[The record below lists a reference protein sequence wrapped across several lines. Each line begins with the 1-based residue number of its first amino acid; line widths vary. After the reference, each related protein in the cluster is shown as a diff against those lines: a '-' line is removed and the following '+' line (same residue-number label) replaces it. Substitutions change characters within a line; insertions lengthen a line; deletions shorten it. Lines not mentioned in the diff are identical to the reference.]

1 MAVVEKFT
9 LEDDWLLHRER
20 AVAWLRVGFAALAV
34 IVIQL
39 NPERVARF
47 PLLSFFSLSSFLVYS
62 LAVLWLAKKNKLTAP
77 PIDVLTN
84 SLDVVWIAVI
94 VFSTG
99 GTRTP
104 FFFYYSFPVIT
115 ASLRWGLKGSL
126 PVALVGVVVYGIV
139 RLTLTA
145 ESMDSPIG
153 IDTLLVR
160 SLYLILLA
168 GIFGFV
174 SEFERRQNRQL
185 LALSKTAGE
194 VATLQ
199 ERRRIMFE
207 LHDGILQSLATLIL
221 RLEGCRTRVPDSE
234 KDLIDEMHSL
244 EDLTRDSMKEIRQ
257 FLAGRTTKP
266 LIAGTLVE
274 KLREEARFLRDGM
287 GLDVILESEPD
298 DLELS
303 ADTEREVYYVLREA
317 LTNVI
322 RHSHASKVDIQL
334 SQKNG
339 QLAGSLIDNGVGFSI
354 VQQNTGLGLTAMPI
368 SCCTFS
374 AVWPIAMYAS
384 GRVPSSRG
392 SCHASAP
399 PCARLSVRLTASSK
413 SGLCAAAMP
422 AGLMPKYL
430 PL

>member
-47 PLLSFFSLSSFLVYS
+47 PLLSFFSLSSFLLYS
-62 LAVLWLAKKNKLTAP
+62 LAVLYLAKKNKLTAP

-84 SLDVVWIAVI
+84 SVDVVWIAVI

-126 PVALVGVVVYGIV
+126 PVAVVGVIVYGVV

-160 SLYLILLA
+160 SLYLLLLA
-168 GIFGFV
+168 GIFGYV
-174 SEFERRQNRQL
+174 SEFERRQNHQL
-185 LALSKTAGE
+185 HALSKTAGE

-221 RLEGCRTRVPDSE
+221 RLEGCRTRIPGSQ
-234 KDLIDEMHSL
+234 KDFIDEMRSL
-244 EDLTRDSMKEIRQ
+244 EDLTRASMREIRQ
-257 FLAGRTTKP
+257 FLAGQTTKP

-287 GLDVILESEPD
+287 GLDVILESEPE
-298 DLELS
+298 DLDLS
-303 ADTEREVYYVLREA
+303 AETEREVYYVLREA

-334 SQKNG
+334 SQRNG
-339 QLAGSLIDNGVGFSI
+339 QLAGSLIDNGVGFN
-354 VQQNTGLGLTAMPI
+354 VVRQDTGLGLPAMEQRVKKIGGELFVSSSPGSGTKI
-368 SCCTFS
+368 VFS
-374 AVWPIAMYAS
+374 
-384 GRVPSSRG
+384 VPRNPESND
-392 SCHASAP
+392 SALY
-399 PCARLSVRLTASSK
+399 R
-413 SGLCAAAMP
+413 
-422 AGLMPKYL
+422 
-430 PL
+430 

>member
-1 MAVVEKFT
+1 MRTGCAEYEPTMAPVEKFSV
-9 LEDDWLLHRER
+9 EDDWLLHRER

-47 PLLSFFSLSSFLVYS
+47 PLLSFFSLSSFLLYS
-62 LAVLWLAKKNKLTAP
+62 VAVLYLAKKNKLTAP
-77 PIDVLTN
+77 PIDILTN

-126 PVALVGVVVYGIV
+126 PVALVGVVLYGIV
-139 RLTLTA
+139 RLTLAA

-160 SLYLILLA
+160 SLYLILLG
-168 GIFGFV
+168 GIFGYV

-221 RLEGCRTRVPDSE
+221 RLEGCRTRLADSE
-234 KDLIDEMHSL
+234 KELIDEMHSL
-244 EDLTRDSMKEIRQ
+244 EDLTRDSMKEIRE
-257 FLAGRTTKP
+257 FLAGKPTKN
-266 LIAGTLVE
+266 LVAGTLVE

-287 GLDVILESEPD
+287 GLDVILESEPE
-298 DLELS
+298 DLDLS
-303 ADTEREVYYVLREA
+303 SETEREVYYVLREA

-322 RHSHASKVDIQL
+322 RHSHASKVDIHLTQE
-334 SQKNG
+334 NG
-339 QLAGSLIDNGVGFSI
+339 QLAGSLTDNGVGFRAG
-354 VQQNTGLGLTAMPI
+354 VKHETGLGLTAMAQRVKKIGGELFVRSSPGNGTEI
-368 SCCTFS
+368 VFS
-374 AVWPIAMYAS
+374 VPRNAVS
-384 GRVPSSRG
+384 N
-392 SCHASAP
+392 H
-399 PCARLSVRLTASSK
+399 
-413 SGLCAAAMP
+413 
-422 AGLMPKYL
+422 
-430 PL
+430 

>member
-1 MAVVEKFT
+1 MRKWLRGTDKPAMTAVENFT

-20 AVAWLRVGFAALAV
+20 AVAWLRVGFAVVGV

-47 PLLSFFSLSSFLVYS
+47 PLLSFFSLSSFLLYS
-62 LAVLWLAKKNKLTAP
+62 IAVLYLAKKNKLTAP
-77 PIDVLTN
+77 PIDILTN

-115 ASLRWGLKGSL
+115 ASIRWGIKGSL
-126 PVALVGVVVYGIV
+126 PVALVGVVLYGIV
-139 RLTLTA
+139 RLTLAA
-145 ESMDSPIG
+145 ESMDSPLG

-160 SLYLILLA
+160 SLYLIVLA
-168 GIFGFV
+168 GIFGYV
-174 SEFERRQNRQL
+174 SEFERRQNHQL
-185 LALSKTAGE
+185 RMLSKTAIQA
-194 VATLQ
+194 ATLQ

-221 RLEGCRTRVPDSE
+221 RLESCRARIPDAE
-234 KDLIDEMHSL
+234 KNLIDEMRSL

-257 FLAGRTTKP
+257 FLAGGTTKP
-266 LIAGTLVE
+266 LITGTLVE

-287 GLDVILESEPD
+287 GLDVVLESEPE

-303 ADTEREVYYVLREA
+303 AETERQVYYVVREA

-322 RHSHASKVDIQL
+322 RHSHASKVDIHL
-334 SQKNG
+334 TQKNG
-339 QLAGSLIDNGVGFSI
+339 QLAGSFIDNGVGFS
-354 VQQNTGLGLTAMPI
+354 TGLQHDNGVGL
-368 SCCTFS
+368 
-374 AVWPIAMYAS
+374 
-384 GRVPSSRG
+384 
-392 SCHASAP
+392 
-399 PCARLSVRLTASSK
+399 
-413 SGLCAAAMP
+413 AAMAQRVKKIGGEFFVKSSPGSGTKITFFVP
-422 AGLMPKYL
+422 ATQTN
-430 PL
+430 

>member
-47 PLLSFFSLSSFLVYS
+47 PLLSFFSLSSFLIYS
-62 LAVLWLAKKNKLTAP
+62 LAVLYLAKKNKLTAP

-126 PVALVGVVVYGIV
+126 PVAVVGVIVYGIV

-160 SLYLILLA
+160 SLYLLLLA
-168 GIFGFV
+168 GIFGYV
-174 SEFERRQNRQL
+174 SEFERRQNHQL
-185 LALSKTAGE
+185 HALSKTAGE

-221 RLEGCRTRVPDSE
+221 RLEGCRTRIPGSQ
-234 KDLIDEMHSL
+234 KDFIDEMRSL
-244 EDLTRDSMKEIRQ
+244 EDLTRASMREIRQ
-257 FLAGRTTKP
+257 FLAGQTTKP

-287 GLDVILESEPD
+287 GLDVILESEPE
-298 DLELS
+298 DLDLS
-303 ADTEREVYYVLREA
+303 AETEREVYYVLREA

-334 SQKNG
+334 SQRNG
-339 QLAGSLIDNGVGFSI
+339 QLAGSLIDNGVGFN
-354 VQQNTGLGLTAMPI
+354 VVRQDPGLGLPAMAQRVKKIGGELFVSSSPGSGTKI
-368 SCCTFS
+368 AFS
-374 AVWPIAMYAS
+374 
-384 GRVPSSRG
+384 VPRNPESND
-392 SCHASAP
+392 SALYP
-399 PCARLSVRLTASSK
+399 GTR
-413 SGLCAAAMP
+413 
-422 AGLMPKYL
+422 
-430 PL
+430 

>member
-47 PLLSFFSLSSFLVYS
+47 PLLSFFSLSSFLLYS
-62 LAVLWLAKKNKLTAP
+62 LAVLYLAKKNKLTAP

-126 PVALVGVVVYGIV
+126 PVAVVGVIVYGIV

-160 SLYLILLA
+160 SLYLLLLA
-168 GIFGFV
+168 GIFGYV
-174 SEFERRQNRQL
+174 SEFERRQNHQL
-185 LALSKTAGE
+185 LVLSKTAGE

-221 RLEGCRTRVPDSE
+221 RLEGCRTRIPGSQ
-234 KDLIDEMHSL
+234 KDFIDEMRSL
-244 EDLTRDSMKEIRQ
+244 EDLTRASMREIRQ

-287 GLDVILESEPD
+287 GLDVILESEPE
-298 DLELS
+298 DLDLS
-303 ADTEREVYYVLREA
+303 AETEREVYYVLREA

-334 SQKNG
+334 SQRNG
-339 QLAGSLIDNGVGFSI
+339 QLAGSLIDNGVGFN
-354 VQQNTGLGLTAMPI
+354 VVGQDTGLGLPAMEQRVKKIGGELFVSSSPGSGTKI
-368 SCCTFS
+368 VFS
-374 AVWPIAMYAS
+374 
-384 GRVPSSRG
+384 VPRNPESND
-392 SCHASAP
+392 SALHP
-399 PCARLSVRLTASSK
+399 GTR
-413 SGLCAAAMP
+413 
-422 AGLMPKYL
+422 
-430 PL
+430 

>member
-34 IVIQL
+34 IVIQF

-47 PLLSFFSLSSFLVYS
+47 PLLSFFSLSSFLLYS
-62 LAVLWLAKKNKLTAP
+62 LAVLYLAKKNKLTAP

-84 SLDVVWIAVI
+84 SLDVVWIALI

-126 PVALVGVVVYGIV
+126 PVALVGVIVYGIV
-139 RLTLTA
+139 RLTLAA

-160 SLYLILLA
+160 SLYLLLLA
-168 GIFGFV
+168 GIFGYV
-174 SEFERRQNRQL
+174 SEFERRQNHQL
-185 LALSKTAGE
+185 HVLSKTAGE

-221 RLEGCRTRVPDSE
+221 RLEGCRTRIPGSQ
-234 KDLIDEMHSL
+234 KDFIDEMRSL
-244 EDLTRDSMKEIRQ
+244 EDLTRASMREIRQ
-257 FLAGRTTKP
+257 FLAGRTTNP

-287 GLDVILESEPD
+287 GLDVILESEPE
-298 DLELS
+298 DLDLS
-303 ADTEREVYYVLREA
+303 VETEREVYYVLREA

-334 SQKNG
+334 SQRNG
-339 QLAGSLIDNGVGFSI
+339 QLAGSLIDNGVGFN
-354 VQQNTGLGLTAMPI
+354 VVRQDTGLGLPAMEQRVKKIGGELFVSSSPGSGTKI
-368 SCCTFS
+368 VFS
-374 AVWPIAMYAS
+374 
-384 GRVPSSRG
+384 VPRNPESND
-392 SCHASAP
+392 SALYP
-399 PCARLSVRLTASSK
+399 GTR
-413 SGLCAAAMP
+413 
-422 AGLMPKYL
+422 
-430 PL
+430 

>member
-1 MAVVEKFT
+1 MAIVEKFT

-47 PLLSFFSLSSFLVYS
+47 PLLSFFSLSSFLLYS
-62 LAVLWLAKKNKLTAP
+62 LAVLYLAKKNKLTAP

-126 PVALVGVVVYGIV
+126 PVAVVGVIVYGIV

-160 SLYLILLA
+160 SLYLLLLA
-168 GIFGFV
+168 RIFGYV
-174 SEFERRQNRQL
+174 SEFERRQNHQL
-185 LALSKTAGE
+185 LVLSKTAGE

-221 RLEGCRTRVPDSE
+221 RLEGCRTRIPDSQ
-234 KDLIDEMHSL
+234 KDFFDEMRSL
-244 EDLTRDSMKEIRQ
+244 EDLTRASMREIRQ
-257 FLAGRTTKP
+257 FLAGQTTKP
-266 LIAGTLVE
+266 LIEGTLVE

-287 GLDVILESEPD
+287 GLDVILESEPE
-298 DLELS
+298 DLDLS
-303 ADTEREVYYVLREA
+303 AETEREVYYVLREA

-334 SQKNG
+334 SQRNG
-339 QLAGSLIDNGVGFSI
+339 QLAGSLIDNGVGFN
-354 VQQNTGLGLTAMPI
+354 VVRQDTGLGLPAMAQRVKKIGGELFVSSSPGSGTKI
-368 SCCTFS
+368 AFS
-374 AVWPIAMYAS
+374 
-384 GRVPSSRG
+384 VPRNPESTD
-392 SCHASAP
+392 SALYP
-399 PCARLSVRLTASSK
+399 GTR
-413 SGLCAAAMP
+413 
-422 AGLMPKYL
+422 
-430 PL
+430 

>member
-34 IVIQL
+34 IVIQF

-47 PLLSFFSLSSFLVYS
+47 PLLSFFSLSSFLLYS
-62 LAVLWLAKKNKLTAP
+62 LAVLYLAKKNKLTAP

-84 SLDVVWIAVI
+84 SLDVVWIALI

-126 PVALVGVVVYGIV
+126 PVALVGVIVYGIV
-139 RLTLTA
+139 RLTLAA

-160 SLYLILLA
+160 SLYLLLLA
-168 GIFGFV
+168 GIFGYV
-174 SEFERRQNRQL
+174 SEFERRQNHQL
-185 LALSKTAGE
+185 HALSKTVGE

-221 RLEGCRTRVPDSE
+221 RLEGCRTRIPGSQ
-234 KDLIDEMHSL
+234 KDFIDEMRSL
-244 EDLTRDSMKEIRQ
+244 EDLTRASMREIRQ
-257 FLAGRTTKP
+257 FLAGRTTNP

-287 GLDVILESEPD
+287 GLDVILESEPE
-298 DLELS
+298 DLDLS
-303 ADTEREVYYVLREA
+303 VETEREVYYVLREA

-334 SQKNG
+334 SQRNG
-339 QLAGSLIDNGVGFSI
+339 QLAGSLIDNGVGFN
-354 VQQNTGLGLTAMPI
+354 VVRQDTGLGLPAMEQRVKKIGGELFVSSSPGSGTKI
-368 SCCTFS
+368 VFS
-374 AVWPIAMYAS
+374 
-384 GRVPSSRG
+384 VPRNPESND
-392 SCHASAP
+392 SALYP
-399 PCARLSVRLTASSK
+399 GTR
-413 SGLCAAAMP
+413 
-422 AGLMPKYL
+422 
-430 PL
+430 

>member
-1 MAVVEKFT
+1 MRKWLRWTDKPAMTAVEKFT

-20 AVAWLRVGFAALAV
+20 AVAWLRVGFAVVGV

-47 PLLSFFSLSSFLVYS
+47 PLLSFFSLSSFLLYS
-62 LAVLWLAKKNKLTAP
+62 IAVLYLAKKNKLTAP
-77 PIDVLTN
+77 PIDILTN

-115 ASLRWGLKGSL
+115 ASIRWGIKGSL
-126 PVALVGVVVYGIV
+126 PVALVGVVLYGIV
-139 RLTLTA
+139 RLTLAA
-145 ESMDSPIG
+145 ESMDSPLG

-160 SLYLILLA
+160 RLYLIVLA
-168 GIFGFV
+168 GIFGYV
-174 SEFERRQNRQL
+174 SEFERRQNHQL
-185 LALSKTAGE
+185 RMLSKTAIQA
-194 VATLQ
+194 ATLQ

-221 RLEGCRTRVPDSE
+221 RLEGCRARIPDAE
-234 KDLIDEMHSL
+234 KNLIDEMRSL

-257 FLAGRTTKP
+257 FLAGGTTKP
-266 LIAGTLVE
+266 LITGTLVE

-287 GLDVILESEPD
+287 GLDVILESEPE

-303 ADTEREVYYVLREA
+303 AETEREVYYVVREA

-322 RHSHASKVDIQL
+322 RHSHATKIDIHL
-334 SQKNG
+334 TQKNG
-339 QLAGSLIDNGVGFSI
+339 QLAGSFIDNGVGFSTAAQHDNG
-354 VQQNTGLGLTAMPI
+354 VGL
-368 SCCTFS
+368 
-374 AVWPIAMYAS
+374 
-384 GRVPSSRG
+384 
-392 SCHASAP
+392 
-399 PCARLSVRLTASSK
+399 
-413 SGLCAAAMP
+413 AAMAQRVKKIGGEFFVKSSPGSGTKITFFVP
-422 AGLMPKYL
+422 ATQTN
-430 PL
+430 

>member
-1 MAVVEKFT
+1 MRKWLRETDKPAMTTVEKFT

-20 AVAWLRVGFAALAV
+20 AVAWLRVGFAVVGV

-47 PLLSFFSLSSFLVYS
+47 PLLSFFSLSSFLLYS
-62 LAVLWLAKKNKLTAP
+62 IAVLYLAKKNKLTAP
-77 PIDVLTN
+77 PIDILTN

-115 ASLRWGLKGSL
+115 ASIRWGIKGSL
-126 PVALVGVVVYGIV
+126 PVALVGVVLYGIV
-139 RLTLTA
+139 RLTLAA
-145 ESMDSPIG
+145 ESMDSPLG

-160 SLYLILLA
+160 SLYLIVLA
-168 GIFGFV
+168 GIFGYV
-174 SEFERRQNRQL
+174 SEFERRQNHQL
-185 LALSKTAGE
+185 RMLSKTAIQA
-194 VATLQ
+194 ATLQ

-221 RLEGCRTRVPDSE
+221 RLEGCRARIPDAE
-234 KDLIDEMHSL
+234 KNLIDEMRSL

-257 FLAGRTTKP
+257 FLAGGTTKP
-266 LIAGTLVE
+266 LITGTLVE

-287 GLDVILESEPD
+287 GLDVILESEPE

-303 ADTEREVYYVLREA
+303 AETEREVYYVVREA

-322 RHSHASKVDIQL
+322 RHSHASKVDIHL
-334 SQKNG
+334 TQKNG
-339 QLAGSLIDNGVGFSI
+339 QLAGSFIDNGVGFS
-354 VQQNTGLGLTAMPI
+354 TGLQHDNGVGL
-368 SCCTFS
+368 
-374 AVWPIAMYAS
+374 
-384 GRVPSSRG
+384 
-392 SCHASAP
+392 
-399 PCARLSVRLTASSK
+399 
-413 SGLCAAAMP
+413 AAMAQRVKKIGGEFFVKSSPGSGTKITFFVP
-422 AGLMPKYL
+422 ATQTN
-430 PL
+430 

>member
-1 MAVVEKFT
+1 MGGVEKFT

-47 PLLSFFSLSSFLVYS
+47 PSLSFFSLSSFLLYS
-62 LAVLWLAKKNKLTAP
+62 LVVLYLAKKNKLTAP
-77 PIDVLTN
+77 PIDLLTN

-115 ASLRWGLKGSL
+115 ASIRWGLKGSL
-126 PVALVGVVVYGIV
+126 PVATVGVVVYGIV

-160 SLYLILLA
+160 SLYLIVLA
-168 GIFGFV
+168 GIFGYV
-174 SEFERRQNRQL
+174 SEFERRQNHQL
-185 LALSKTAGE
+185 LALSKTARE
-194 VATLQ
+194 VAALQ

-221 RLEGCRTRVPDSE
+221 RVEGCRTRIPDSE
-234 KDLIDEMHSL
+234 KDLIDEMRSL

-257 FLAGRTTKP
+257 FLAGGTTQP

-287 GLDVILESEPD
+287 GLDVILESEPE

-303 ADTEREVYYVLREA
+303 SETEREVYYVLREA

-322 RHSHASKVDIQL
+322 RHSHASKVDIHLTQE
-334 SQKNG
+334 NG
-339 QLAGSLIDNGVGFSI
+339 QLAGSLTDNGVGFRAGI
-354 VQQNTGLGLTAMPI
+354 QHDTGLGLTAM
-368 SCCTFS
+368 TQ
-374 AVWPIAMYAS
+374 
-384 GRVPSSRG
+384 RVKKIG
-392 SCHASAP
+392 GE
-399 PCARLSVRLTASSK
+399 LSVESFPGGGTKIVFSVPRNPVSND
-413 SGLCAAAMP
+413 
-422 AGLMPKYL
+422 
-430 PL
+430 

>member
-1 MAVVEKFT
+1 MAIVEKFT

-62 LAVLWLAKKNKLTAP
+62 LAVLYLAKKNKLTAP

-126 PVALVGVVVYGIV
+126 PVAVVGVIVYGIV

-160 SLYLILLA
+160 SLYLLLLA
-168 GIFGFV
+168 GIFGYV
-174 SEFERRQNRQL
+174 SEFERRQNHQL

-221 RLEGCRTRVPDSE
+221 RLEGCRTRIPDSQ
-234 KDLIDEMHSL
+234 KDFIDEMRSL
-244 EDLTRDSMKEIRQ
+244 EDLTRASMREIRQ
-257 FLAGRTTKP
+257 FLAGQTTKP

-287 GLDVILESEPD
+287 GLDVILESEPE
-298 DLELS
+298 DLDLS
-303 ADTEREVYYVLREA
+303 AETEQEVYYVLREA

-334 SQKNG
+334 SQRNG
-339 QLAGSLIDNGVGFSI
+339 QLAGSLIDNGVGFN
-354 VQQNTGLGLTAMPI
+354 VVRQDTGLGLPAMAQRVKKIGGELFVSSSPGSGTKI
-368 SCCTFS
+368 AFS
-374 AVWPIAMYAS
+374 
-384 GRVPSSRG
+384 VPRNPESTD
-392 SCHASAP
+392 SALYP
-399 PCARLSVRLTASSK
+399 GTR
-413 SGLCAAAMP
+413 
-422 AGLMPKYL
+422 
-430 PL
+430 